1 MIRPVPAFA
10 DFRRFAAADY
20 RPQLA
25 RLLIY
30 HNGGGLRYFI
40 FARCAAHARV
50 ILPCGKR
57 VLHNVLHFGIH
68 RKINRVSAA
77 TQFAFYRGAVC
88 GRIEQPAFL
97 QQIILN
103 IPYGVFNK
111 VEHIIHLIAL
121 PLFNNI
127 HIVVQRGL
135 HLVVCYE
142 ARLIHALYYRIRAR
156 IGNIHLV
163 LPGLIARSIRPRICV
178 APGVVTIGC
187 FYHAGKHCAFA
198 YAQLGKLFAEIILR
212 RSLHAVIGLAKVYV
226 VQVRF
231 KDFILVH
238 CILHLECKVR
248 FLYLPSVAD
257 FACEELIFDQLL
269 GKRASARIARCTERP
284 HYSRKQ
290 PLIVHAAV
298 PVKPY
303 VLNGYN
309 GIFKHIGHGFYIHP
323 VAVFIARERGDQFAV
338 HVIYIRCSV
347 ALCKQGH
354 VKFRRCVYIS
364 LGNAKHQSKP
374 RAAQKQH
381 AYQHEFA
388 RCEKH
393 AQHKRSAPLA
403 LNEQFFNLSLP
414 AARARRMHE
423 CACYAGTDIA
433 EYLF

>member
-20 RPQLA
+20 RPQFA
-25 RLLIY
+25 CLLIY

-57 VLHNVLHFGIH
+57 VLHNVLHFGIY
-68 RKINRVSAA
+68 RKIYRISAA
-77 TQFAFYRGAVC
+77 AQFAFYRGAVC

-127 HIVVQRGL
+127 HLVVQRGL

-178 APGVVTIGC
+178 ASGIVIIGRL
-187 FYHAGKHCAFA
+187 YHAGKHCAFA
-198 YAQLGKLFAEIILR
+198 YAQLGKFFAEIILCR
-212 RSLHAVIGLAKVYV
+212 GLHAVIGLAKVYV
-226 VQVRF
+226 VQVCF
-231 KDFILVH
+231 KDFVLIH
-238 CILHLECKVR
+238 CVLHLERKVC

-257 FACEELIFDQLL
+257 FACEQLIFNKLL
-269 GKRASARIARCTERP
+269 GKRASARIARCAERP
-284 HYSRKQ
+284 HHSREQ
-290 PLIVHAAV
+290 PLIVHAAG
-298 PVKPY
+298 PIKPH

-309 GIFKHIGHGFYIHP
+309 GVFKHIGYGFYIHP
-323 VAVFIARERGDQFAV
+323 VAVFITRKRGDQLAI
-338 HVIYIRCSV
+338 HVVYIRCSV
-347 ALCKQGH
+347 ALRKQGH
-354 VKFRRCVYIS
+354 VKFRRGIYIS
-364 LGNAKHQSKP
+364 LGNAKHQPKP

-381 AYQHEFA
+381 ACQHELA

-393 AQHKRSAPLA
+393 AENKWPITLA
-403 LNEQFFNLSLP
+403 LNKHLLGFMRA
-414 AARARRMHE
+414 AARTCRMHE
-423 CACYAGTDIA
+423 CACHAGADIA
-433 EYLF
+433 KYLF